1 MQRSLRASGWT
12 LALLVLVATGP
23 AAYADQWSDANLRR
37 AEANT
42 RLTNQNIRRHADG
55 LPAAAGAPRYAPP
68 RGEVRRART
77 EHEALIN
84 QGNDLSH
91 QSLH

>member
-1 MQRSLRASGWT
+1 MPT
-12 LALLVLVATGP
+12 NGP
-23 AAYADQWSDANLRR
+23 TPTCAAPQ
-37 AEANT
+37 ANT

-55 LPAAAGAPRYAPP
+55 LPARGRCAPGYAPP